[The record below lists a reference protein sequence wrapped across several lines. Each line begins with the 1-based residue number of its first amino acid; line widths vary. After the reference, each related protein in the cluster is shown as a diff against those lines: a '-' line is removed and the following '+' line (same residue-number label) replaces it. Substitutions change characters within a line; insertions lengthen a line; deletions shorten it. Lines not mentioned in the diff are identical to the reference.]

1 MTPVVPAVG
10 LRAALGVL
18 TATML
23 AVAATGT
30 AGLPGAAGLLATA
43 GPAVAAAAIS
53 GTALV
58 SLGTAARPGTWL
70 PGAAIAVA
78 LVARVVTG
86 PGPASDPAGAVAL
99 AGLAVAVH
107 SLAAWCAVLPARG
120 RAEAAVLVA
129 PAARVALT
137 AAGVAAVAL
146 LGGVTARVTGAGDPA
161 AAPLAVLAGVTAVA
175 LAVAVARRAPARR

>member
-1 MTPVVPAVG
+1 MTPVVPAAG
-10 LRAALGVL
+10 LRATLGVL

-30 AGLPGAAGLLATA
+30 AGLPGAAD
-43 GPAVAAAAIS
+43 PAVAAIAVS

-58 SLGTAARPGTWL
+58 SLGAAARPGTWL
-70 PGAAIAVA
+70 PGAAIAAA
-78 LVARVVTG
+78 LVARLVTG

-99 AGLAVAVH
+99 AGLVVAVH
-107 SLAAWCAVLPARG
+107 SLAAWCAVLPAGG
-120 RAEAAVLVA
+120 RAEAAVFVA
-129 PAARVALT
+129 PAARVAVT
-137 AAGVAAVAL
+137 TAGVAAVAL
-146 LGGVTARVTGAGDPA
+146 LGGVTTRVTGAGDPA